1 MQNIEYS
8 LLRELNLYMTILRT
22 AAVDP
27 LTSAVATSHLLWYQ
41 AIQQTFSEP
50 QLWVTPREDRIW
62 LDCLSLQGMSIFLAC
77 ISQRELIGIN

>member
-8 LLRELNLYMTILRT
+8 LLRELNLYVTILRT

-50 QLWVTPREDRIW
+50 QLWVTPREDREFDYTVF
-62 LDCLSLQGMSIFLAC
+62 LSKECLSSWLAFPK
-77 ISQRELIGIN
+77 EN